1 MKPLIGIPALHD
13 IPAPIIM
20 LKRFSASRC
29 YLAPYQGAACAS
41 VRFLLAIGADI
52 LRSSLAHSEG
62 SLRSGCRR
70 LQMLNVAFVRGVQW
84 NPSRVEHCDR
94 TMPTL
99 VRVFI
104 QAA

>member
-1 MKPLIGIPALHD
+1 VKSLIGIPALHD
-13 IPAPIIM
+13 ISAPKTM
-20 LKRFSASRC
+20 LERFSISRC
-29 YLAPYQGAACAS
+29 YLTTLEGASGAP
-41 VRFLLAIGADI
+41 VLFLLAIGADI
-52 LRSSLAHSEG
+52 LRSSLAHFEG

-84 NPSRVEHCDR
+84 HPSRVEDCDR